1 MNCKEK
7 VRRSRRAGF
16 LYGLFRASP
25 IPVEVLPKRLA
36 EEAFDML
43 GLPIPKTLREMR
55 EELKE
60 EQNIDALGFI
70 PTRDKRG
77 YQLVA
82 QPYDSSMGRIER
94 REEPGGGGGDDE
106 EELVIEPELEI
117 ELEEPEIE
125 VRVDQKMKERHRKKR
140 LKRAQRQYRE
150 EQARLAEERARRP
163 PENYGIFQNIAG

>member
-7 VRRSRRAGF
+7 VQRSRRAGF

-43 GLPIPKTLREMR
+43 GLPIPKTLNEMR
-55 EELKE
+55 QELKE
-60 EQNIDALGFI
+60 DQNIDALGFI

-77 YQLVA
+77 YQLIA

-94 REEPGGGGGDDE
+94 REEKEPGDD

-117 ELEEPEIE
+117 ELEEPELE
-125 VRVDQKMKERHRKKR
+125 VRVDKKMKERHRKKR
-140 LKRAQRQYRE
+140 LKRAQRQFRE
-150 EQARLAEERARRP
+150 EQARAAEERARRP
-163 PENYGIFQNIAG
+163 AENYGIFQHIAG

>member
-43 GLPIPKTLREMR
+43 GLPIPQTLREMR

-77 YQLVA
+77 YQLIA

-94 REEPGGGGGDDE
+94 REEPGGGEEE
-106 EELVIEPELEI
+106 EELVIEPELEV

-150 EQARLAEERARRP
+150 EQARVAEERARRP
-163 PENYGIFQNIAG
+163 ADNYGIFQNFAG

>member
-43 GLPIPKTLREMR
+43 GLRAPGSLRQMR
-55 EELKE
+55 DELKDD
-60 EQNIDALGFI
+60 QKIDAVGFI
-70 PTRDKRG
+70 PTRDKQG
-77 YQLVA
+77 YQLIT
-82 QPYDSSMGRIER
+82 QPYDPDLNRIER
-94 REEPGGGGGDDE
+94 REEPGQEED

-125 VRVDQKMKERHRKKR
+125 VPIDQRMRERHRKKR

-150 EQARLAEERARRP
+150 QKAREAVERANRP
-163 PENYGIFQNIAG
+163 PEDYGIFRY